1 MIPGSPF
8 NPATETSRRPT
19 PEAFAHL
26 RRWVDPVE
34 NFIELMSVLDMT
46 NIDQQIDQISKFFIS
61 SIIQR
66 TISQTVAA
74 YNGGFVTLQ
83 ATEAG
88 ELKVKLA
95 GATQP
100 ITSVKIDFAGGGD
113 ETLVAG
119 QAGKKIKV
127 TSMSFTVAG
136 ETNITMKAGGTAIT
150 GPMDFGGTN
159 EPRGMVISHG
169 YVPYEIA
176 AGSALVIN
184 SSAAVQVSGYITG
197 FIE

>member
-1 MIPGSPF
+1 MIPKGKY
-8 NPATETSRRPT
+8 NPGTFTSRRPT
-19 PEAFAHL
+19 PETFAHL
-26 RRWVDPVE
+26 RRWVDAVE
-34 NFIELMSVLDMT
+34 NFIELMSVSDMT
-46 NIDQQIDQISKFFIS
+46 NIDQQIDQISRFYIS

-66 TISQTVAA
+66 TISQMTAA
-74 YNGGFVTLQ
+74 YNGGFVTLN
-83 ATEAG
+83 ATESG

-95 GATQP
+95 GATQS
-100 ITSVKIDFAGGGD
+100 ITSVKIDLATTGD
-113 ETLVAG
+113 HTLVAG

-127 TSMSFTVAG
+127 TSMVFTVAG
-136 ETNITMKAGGTAIT
+136 ETNITIKAGATAVT

-176 AGSALVIN
+176 AGSSLVIN